1 MRCAPRQQASRKVS
15 GVVFR
20 LEISICVADAPV
32 LTTMVLLLPLPLLPM
47 RWSCIL
53 VASLSVLFPRT
64 KNAGR
69 SLQILMKD
77 YLEATAGD
85 KELCPDVVSKT
96 RRAS

>member
-1 MRCAPRQQASRKVS
+1 MKTWGSHAV
-15 GVVFR
+15 
-20 LEISICVADAPV
+20 
-32 LTTMVLLLPLPLLPM
+32 
-47 RWSCIL
+47 WSCIL